1 MNETEEPIRIDKWL
15 WAARFFKTRS
25 LAAEAVAGGKVD
37 VGGARAKPS
46 RIVRPG
52 DRISIRRGPYEWT
65 LTVKELSRQRGPAS
79 EAQEMYD
86 ESEESR
92 RKREATAAQLRLER
106 PPDFSTPGRP
116 SKKDRREIQR
126 FTKKNW

>member
-1 MNETEEPIRIDKWL
+1 MDEREELIRIDKWL
-15 WAARFFKTRS
+15 WAARFFKSRS

-52 DRISIRRGPYEWT
+52 DRISIRRGSYEWT
-65 LTVKELSRQRGPAS
+65 VTVKELSRQRGPAS

-86 ESEESR
+86 ETEESR

-116 SKKDRREIQR
+116 SKKDRRDIQR
-126 FTKKNW
+126 LTKKNW